1 MKLSAGFLLVLLSA
15 VSLSGCLQFHGAG
28 PCYGV
33 GCGAFSAHSG
43 SAPAA
48 TQSNPDS
55 GKKPR
60 HAHKFLK
67 KIKL

>member
-1 MKLSAGFLLVLLSA
+1 MKTATGGFVLVLLSVVA
-15 VSLSGCLQFHGAG
+15 FGGCLHSTG

-33 GCGAFSAHSG
+33 GCHAFTGAQPQATG
-43 SAPAA
+43 QPA
-48 TQSNPDS
+48 S

-60 HAHKFLK
+60 HAHNLIK

>member
-1 MKLSAGFLLVLLSA
+1 MKTAAAGFLLVLLSV
-15 VSLSGCLQFHGAG
+15 VSLAGCFHSTG

-33 GCGAFSAHSG
+33 GCHAFMGGSGAQSQ
-43 SAPAA
+43 PA
-48 TQSNPDS
+48 S

-60 HAHKFLK
+60 HAHNVLK